1 MEGSHNQ
8 QVRRAQTSLNP
19 ETPSTSY
26 QVNVKRNKTR
36 KWVEAKVQN
45 YDGDDWGADEYDEE
59 SDPDHDSSA
68 TPPPP
73 INPSLRT
80 FSGTDLLHSRHN
92 TPSPASSLS
101 ALPSL
106 RSQVP
111 QPPAVPPASESPRIA
126 VASPDVSDL
135 SVRSNSDSIA
145 SPHVVSPQSVQ
156 GRDGDGSNL
165 PLAGIA
171 QLPSQVQQQQQQG
184 PGGFNVSRTP
194 SFEQAVKPTSTP
206 PVAGD
211 RFATP
216 PQNPAASPP
225 PADQPPPVIYSPNN
239 YSRLPDENE
248 DHAALALAP
257 TTTAGSDQGAFAPK
271 PLVREDTRDTWERD
285 EEPSSHADQP
295 GVPEISP
302 DVAESQIDR
311 GRMSVSPKLPD
322 LSRMSAFGA
331 DLFSSSTSNN
341 FPKERVIDEN
351 QADRG
356 EEPAA
361 SPAAAPPAIDYSQ
374 TAPPTEGQDHSE
386 VPGGAPL
393 SQSSDLFPGRNIPSI
408 PPLRTPSPH
417 EPRTAV
423 PMFESQGT
431 KITPTEPLQP
441 GREESLADVE
451 NPQLFQRMQ
460 TYSTSTS
467 SPVKD
472 SPLKE
477 NDVLSDE
484 IMRTLSPSGAVAAE
498 VKPFSDGPQLH
509 PAGDRSAVRESSY
522 TLGDY
527 DSYWAD
533 AAASLDDASAPP
545 HETLATPQP
554 PQQSVQGQQQGEGK
568 EEPQEL
574 QEPQSSLRRRFSWED
589 EQRTP
594 TGQPQTPT
602 PLPAPPADDGSSAPA
617 LHLTAPSGQPL
628 EPSVTNLTNE
638 SRSHSPVSQLSQA
651 PPAGSG
657 VGAPLA
663 LQTSVLGHD
672 SSFPEPPSPVSV
684 SVLSDKPSTTAREQ
698 SCLSIAD
705 EKVLVDQGSVSLETG
720 TPPPAES
727 HPAISSPTSAA
738 SVPAPQTPV
747 HNAALPQAKAMNF
760 KDIMALST
768 PSERIDKYGE
778 ARQILAARD
787 SGLDT
792 WLVHMSTEHPEL
804 PASKS
809 VPGQTSQSTNNA
821 ALPAGAQPSGQQPYH
836 QHSPSTAGPQSGG
849 GGGARSRLGGLS
861 MPSQMSGSALS
872 HSGKE
877 IGNKSKEFMHSAGK
891 MGKGLLSKGKS
902 KLRGSGDKVFH

>member
-1 MEGSHNQ
+1 M
-8 QVRRAQTSLNP
+8 
-19 ETPSTSY
+19 
-26 QVNVKRNKTR
+26 
-36 KWVEAKVQN
+36 
-45 YDGDDWGADEYDEE
+45 
-59 SDPDHDSSA
+59 
-68 TPPPP
+68 PP
-73 INPSLRT
+73 
-80 FSGTDLLHSRHN
+80 
-92 TPSPASSLS
+92 
-101 ALPSL
+101 
-106 RSQVP
+106 
-111 QPPAVPPASESPRIA
+111 SESPRIA

-135 SVRSNSDSIA
+135 SIRSASDSIA
-145 SPHVVSPQSVQ
+145 NDHVVSPQSVPAH
-156 GRDGDGSNL
+156 DGDANGSNQS
-165 PLAGIA
+165 LAGIA
-171 QLPSQVQQQQQQG
+171 QLPSQVQQLQQG
-184 PGGFNVSRTP
+184 PSGFNVSRTS
-194 SFEQAVKPTSTP
+194 SFEQAAKPSSTP

-211 RFATP
+211 RFMTP
-216 PQNPAASPP
+216 PQNPATSPP
-225 PADQPPPVIYSPNN
+225 PADQPPPVIYSPDN
-239 YSRLPDENE
+239 YSRLADDNE

-257 TTTAGSDQGAFAPK
+257 TATAGSDQGAFVPAP
-271 PLVREDTRDTWERD
+271 LAREDTRDTWERD
-285 EEPSSHADQP
+285 EEPSSHSDQP
-295 GVPEISP
+295 GGLGIHP
-302 DVAESQIDR
+302 DVVESQIDR

-322 LSRMSAFGA
+322 LSRMSAFGT

-341 FPKERVIDEN
+341 IPKEPVINEVHGTTD
-351 QADRG
+351 

-361 SPAAAPPAIDYSQ
+361 PPVFDYNQTSPPA
-374 TAPPTEGQDHSE
+374 EGQDHSE
-386 VPGGAPL
+386 MPGGAPF
-393 SQSSDLFPGRNIPSI
+393 SQPTDLYPGRNIPSV

-423 PMFESQGT
+423 PMFDSQGT

-441 GREESLADVE
+441 GRTAFLAEAE
-451 NPQLFQRMQ
+451 NPQLFQAMQ
-460 TYSTSTS
+460 TYSASTS

-484 IMRTLSPSGAVAAE
+484 IMRTLSPSGVVAAE
-498 VKPFSDGPQLH
+498 VKPLSDGPQLH

-533 AAASLDDASAPP
+533 AGGSLDDAPAPTFEIP
-545 HETLATPQP
+545 ATSQS
-554 PQQSVQGQQQGEGK
+554 PQQSAQEQQQEGEGK
-568 EEPQEL
+568 EESL
-574 QEPQSSLRRRFSWED
+574 EPHSSLRRRFSWED

-594 TGQPQTPT
+594 TGQAQTPT
-602 PLPAPPADDGSSAPA
+602 PLAAPPTDDGSSAPA
-617 LHLTAPSGQPL
+617 VHLTAPSGQAL
-628 EPSVTNLTNE
+628 EPSVTNLSNE

-657 VGAPLA
+657 LGAPLA
-663 LQTSVLGHD
+663 LQTSVPGQD
-672 SSFPEPPSPVSV
+672 SSLPEPPSPVSV
-684 SVLSDKPSTTAREQ
+684 SVLSDKPSTTAHDQARQ
-698 SCLSIAD
+698 SIVD
-705 EKVLVDQGSVSLETG
+705 EKPLADRGSVSLETA

-727 HPAISSPTSAA
+727 HPAVSSPTSAA

-760 KDIMALST
+760 KDIMALSS
-768 PSERIDKYGE
+768 PIERIGKYGE

-792 WLVHMSTEHPEL
+792 WLVHMTTEHPEL

-809 VPGQTSQSTNNA
+809 VPGQTSQLTNNT
-821 ALPAGAQPSGQQPYH
+821 ALPDHQQ
-836 QHSPSTAGPQSGG
+836 SPSTAGPQSGGGG

>member
-1 MEGSHNQ
+1 MPSF
-8 QVRRAQTSLNP
+8 RNP
-19 ETPSTSY
+19 DAPSTSY

-45 YDGDDWGADEYDEE
+45 YDGDDWGADEYEEE
-59 SDPDHDSSA
+59 SDDNDSSA

-80 FSGTDLLHSRHN
+80 FSGTDLLHSRRN

-135 SVRSNSDSIA
+135 SIRSNSDSIA
-145 SPHVVSPQSVQ
+145 NDHVVSPQSVQ
-156 GRDGDGSNL
+156 GRDGDGSNQS
-165 PLAGIA
+165 LAGIA
-171 QLPSQVQQQQQQG
+171 QLPSQVQQQQQG
-184 PGGFNVSRTP
+184 PSGFNVSRTS

-206 PVAGD
+206 PAAGD
-211 RFATP
+211 RFMTPLQHSAT
-216 PQNPAASPP
+216 S
-225 PADQPPPVIYSPNN
+225 PPPVIYSPDN
-239 YSRLPDENE
+239 YSRLPDDNE
-248 DHAALALAP
+248 DHTTLALAP
-257 TTTAGSDQGAFAPK
+257 TTTAGSDQAAFAPN
-271 PLVREDTRDTWERD
+271 PLARTDTRDTWERD
-285 EEPSSHADQP
+285 EEPSSHVDQP
-295 GVPEISP
+295 GGLGTHP
-302 DVAESQIDR
+302 DVVESQIDR

-322 LSRMSAFGA
+322 VSRMSVFGA

-341 FPKERVIDEN
+341 VPKEPVINEN
-351 QADRG
+351 QGDRG

-361 SPAAAPPAIDYSQ
+361 SPAAPPPVIDYNQTTPPAES
-374 TAPPTEGQDHSE
+374 QDHSE
-386 VPGGAPL
+386 VLAGAPL
-393 SQSSDLFPGRNIPSI
+393 SQSADLFPGRNIPSI

-423 PMFESQGT
+423 PMFDSHGT
-431 KITPTEPLQP
+431 KVTPTEPLQP

-484 IMRTLSPSGAVAAE
+484 IMRTLSPSGATAAE
-498 VKPFSDGPQLH
+498 VKPLSDGPQLH

-533 AAASLDDASAPP
+533 ATSNLDDASEPP
-545 HETLATPQP
+545 PEDLATPQP
-554 PQQSVQGQQQGEGK
+554 PQQPAQQQQQGEG
-568 EEPQEL
+568 EDETL
-574 QEPQSSLRRRFSWED
+574 DPQSSLRRRFSWED

-594 TGQPQTPT
+594 TGQAQAQAQAQTPT
-602 PLPAPPADDGSSAPA
+602 STPASLPAPPTDDGSSAPA
-617 LHLTAPSGQPL
+617 VHLTAPSGQAP
-628 EPSVTNLTNE
+628 EPSVNLSNE

-663 LQTSVLGHD
+663 LQTSILGQD
-672 SSFPEPPSPVSV
+672 SSLPEPPSPVSV

-698 SCLSIAD
+698 SRLSMAD
-705 EKVLVDQGSVSLETG
+705 EKPLADRGSVSLETG

-727 HPAISSPTSAA
+727 HPAVSSPTSAA
-738 SVPAPQTPV
+738 SAAAPQTPV
-747 HNAALPQAKAMNF
+747 HNAALPQTKAMNF
-760 KDIMALST
+760 KDVMALST
-768 PSERIDKYGE
+768 PLERIEKYGE

-792 WLVHMSTEHPEL
+792 WLVHMTTEHPEL

-821 ALPAGAQPSGQQPYH
+821 ALPVGSQPSGQQPQY
-836 QHSPSTAGPQSGG
+836 QHSPSTAGPQSGGG